1 MSNES
6 NKNKP
11 TTHERPQEAEPG
23 RGAPGNHHYAVQT
36 AQTTAVNPKDER
48 IPSGASA
55 EDSRKELEQYKKQ
68 EEGTGVDTAAGF
80 GVTESGQLTNVAIEP
95 EMRVEE

>member
-6 NKNKP
+6 NKP
-11 TTHERPQEAEPG
+11 TTRERPQEAEPG
-23 RGAPGNHHYAVQT
+23 KGAPGNHHYGVQT

-48 IPSGASA
+48 IPSGVSA
-55 EDSRKELEQYKKQ
+55 EESREQLEQYKKQ
-68 EEGTGVDTAAGF
+68 EEGTGVDTTAGF
-80 GVTESGQLTNVAIEP
+80 GVTESGELTNVAIEP